1 MSNFNNL
8 ETQPSD
14 DSHRT
19 KGTGMPKRLVAL
31 LAGLLVLAPAW
42 GTAHAQMDFSLDE
55 TEGAEGEGGDGTEG
69 TEGAEGAEG
78 TGDEGGGDILGDDS
92 SSEGSGGSLAD
103 WGAPEESE
111 SSEADADTEERP
123 TEIAEEIY
131 AVQQIYALRLNRFE
145 IAPSAAF
152 VVNDPYV
159 SHPAIGVAMNYWFSN
174 VLAVGFNFLWYQFLD
189 AQESDL
195 NFFLR
200 RSTRLAVPITEWQ
213 MGLHLNFTYVPFY
226 GKFTMF
232 RKFIFQYDAY
242 VLGGVGLMRTRPV
255 PVIDQAVRDF
265 GYDWRVAFNVGLG
278 IRVFLTRYLAIF
290 TEFRN
295 YMYLERLENLDVSIG
310 EARNDPNT
318 WLADSNTF
326 TSAATVQVGF
336 TIFLPLS
343 FEYRLPK

>member
-1 MSNFNNL
+1 MSNFNDL
-8 ETQPSD
+8 QTHPPELSP
-14 DSHRT
+14 RM
-19 KGTGMPKRLVAL
+19 KGIGMPKRYVAL
-31 LAGLLVLAPAW
+31 LVGAFVLALAPMG
-42 GTAHAQMDFSLDE
+42 GTARAQMDFDLDD
-55 TEGAEGEGGDGTEG
+55 TGSGDTADGDAGGDGTEG
-69 TEGAEGAEG
+69 GGDGADMSFDADGEGEE
-78 TGDEGGGDILGDDS
+78 DSGGG
-92 SSEGSGGSLAD
+92 GGSLSD
-103 WGAPEESE
+103 WGEPDPDVQEVEE
-111 SSEADADTEERP
+111 DTEDRP
-123 TEIAEEIY
+123 DEVVEEIY
-131 AVQQIYALRLNRFE
+131 AVQQIYALRLNRVE
-145 IAPSAAF
+145 VAPSAAF
-152 VVNDPYV
+152 VMNDPYV
-159 SHPAIGVAMNYWFSN
+159 SHPAIGIAANYWFSN
-174 VLAVGFNFLWYQFLD
+174 VLAVGVNFLWYQFLD

-242 VLGGVGLMRTRPV
+242 ILGGVGLMRTRPV

-265 GYDWRVAFNVGLG
+265 DYDWRVAFNVGLG
-278 IRVFLTRYLAIF
+278 IRIFLTRYLAIF

-310 EARNDPNT
+310 DERDNPDT
-318 WLADSNTF
+318 WLADGNTF

-336 TIFLPLS
+336 TVFFPFS